1 MSNVILIVLAILLLW
16 GAINLDRTSQRRVV
30 EDQSA
35 QLNDTIEFLWK
46 IKGKS
51 PSEAS
56 NNRRIAA
63 YSETVNRAA
72 KENPEYLGKIEKD
85 FDAGASSNSVDI
97 EKLINSTS
105 EIAVNL
111 DSIQTK
117 AQEAKVKQ
125 ELDSKFVVE
134 NLTRLVHSINAV
146 EASSQEFSRNSA
158 VLSQNI
164 AEVNQYLS
172 WLPNFENR
180 SFKDRKG
187 PCRNRRIS
195 TWGRFW
201 FPRDSCKES
210 ST

>member
-1 MSNVILIVLAILLLW
+1 MNMSNVILIVLAILLLW

-35 QLNDTIEFLWK
+35 QLNDTIEILRK

-51 PSEAS
+51 PSEAN

-172 WLPNFENR
+172 
-180 SFKDRKG
+180 
-187 PCRNRRIS
+187 
-195 TWGRFW
+195 
-201 FPRDSCKES
+201 
-210 ST
+210 

>member
-1 MSNVILIVLAILLLW
+1 MNMSNVILIVLAILLLW

-35 QLNDTIEFLWK
+35 QLNDSIEILRK
-46 IKGKS
+46 LKSKS

-63 YSETVNRAA
+63 YSETVNRAV

-97 EKLINSTS
+97 EKLINSTN

-172 WLPNFENR
+172 
-180 SFKDRKG
+180 
-187 PCRNRRIS
+187 
-195 TWGRFW
+195 
-201 FPRDSCKES
+201 
-210 ST
+210 

>member
-1 MSNVILIVLAILLLW
+1 MNMSNVILIVLAILLLW

-35 QLNDTIEFLWK
+35 QLNDSIEILRK

-97 EKLINSTS
+97 EKLINSTN

-172 WLPNFENR
+172 
-180 SFKDRKG
+180 
-187 PCRNRRIS
+187 
-195 TWGRFW
+195 
-201 FPRDSCKES
+201 
-210 ST
+210 

>member
-1 MSNVILIVLAILLLW
+1 MNMSNVILIVLAILLLW

-35 QLNDTIEFLWK
+35 QLNDSIEILRK
-46 IKGKS
+46 LKGKS

-72 KENPEYLGKIEKD
+72 KENPEFLGKIEKD
-85 FDAGASSNSVDI
+85 FEAGASSNSVDI

-172 WLPNFENR
+172 
-180 SFKDRKG
+180 
-187 PCRNRRIS
+187 
-195 TWGRFW
+195 
-201 FPRDSCKES
+201 
-210 ST
+210 

>member
-1 MSNVILIVLAILLLW
+1 MNMSNVILIVLAILLLW

-35 QLNDTIEFLWK
+35 QLNDSIEILRK
-46 IKGKS
+46 LKSKS
-51 PSEAS
+51 PSESS

-63 YSETVNRAA
+63 YSETVNRAV

-97 EKLINSTS
+97 EKLINSTRD
-105 EIAVNL
+105 IAENL

-117 AQEAKVKQ
+117 AQETKVKQ

-172 WLPNFENR
+172 
-180 SFKDRKG
+180 
-187 PCRNRRIS
+187 
-195 TWGRFW
+195 
-201 FPRDSCKES
+201 
-210 ST
+210 

>member
-1 MSNVILIVLAILLLW
+1 MNMSNVILIVLAILLLW

-35 QLNDTIEFLWK
+35 QLNDSIEILRK

-105 EIAVNL
+105 EIAENL

-117 AQEAKVKQ
+117 AQETKVKQ

-172 WLPNFENR
+172 
-180 SFKDRKG
+180 
-187 PCRNRRIS
+187 
-195 TWGRFW
+195 
-201 FPRDSCKES
+201 
-210 ST
+210 

>member
-1 MSNVILIVLAILLLW
+1 MNMSNVFLIVLAILLLW

-35 QLNDTIEFLWK
+35 QLNDSIEILRK
-46 IKGKS
+46 LKGKS

-117 AQEAKVKQ
+117 AQEARVKQ

-172 WLPNFENR
+172 
-180 SFKDRKG
+180 
-187 PCRNRRIS
+187 
-195 TWGRFW
+195 
-201 FPRDSCKES
+201 
-210 ST
+210 

>member
-1 MSNVILIVLAILLLW
+1 MNMSNVILIVLAILLLW

-35 QLNDTIEFLWK
+35 QLNDTIEILRK

-72 KENPEYLGKIEKD
+72 KENPEFLGKIEKD

-105 EIAVNL
+105 EIAENL

-117 AQEAKVKQ
+117 TQEAKVKQ

-172 WLPNFENR
+172 
-180 SFKDRKG
+180 
-187 PCRNRRIS
+187 
-195 TWGRFW
+195 
-201 FPRDSCKES
+201 
-210 ST
+210 

>member
-1 MSNVILIVLAILLLW
+1 MNMSNVILIVLAILLLW

-35 QLNDTIEFLWK
+35 QLNDSIEILRK
-46 IKGKS
+46 LKGKS

-97 EKLINSTS
+97 DKLISSTS
-105 EIAVNL
+105 EIAESL

-125 ELDSKFVVE
+125 DLDSKFVVE

-164 AEVNQYLS
+164 AEVNNYLA
-172 WLPNFENR
+172 
-180 SFKDRKG
+180 
-187 PCRNRRIS
+187 
-195 TWGRFW
+195 
-201 FPRDSCKES
+201 
-210 ST
+210 

>member
-1 MSNVILIVLAILLLW
+1 MNMSNVILIVLAILLLW
-16 GAINLDRTSQRRVV
+16 GAINLDRKSQRRVV

-35 QLNDTIEFLWK
+35 QLNDTIEILRK

-172 WLPNFENR
+172 
-180 SFKDRKG
+180 
-187 PCRNRRIS
+187 
-195 TWGRFW
+195 
-201 FPRDSCKES
+201 
-210 ST
+210 

>member
-1 MSNVILIVLAILLLW
+1 MNMSNVILIVLAILLLW

-35 QLNDTIEFLWK
+35 QLNDSIEILRK

-51 PSEAS
+51 PSESS

-63 YSETVNRAA
+63 YTETVNRAA

-97 EKLINSTS
+97 EKLISSTS
-105 EIAVNL
+105 EIAENL

-117 AQEAKVKQ
+117 AQEAKVKH

-172 WLPNFENR
+172 
-180 SFKDRKG
+180 
-187 PCRNRRIS
+187 
-195 TWGRFW
+195 
-201 FPRDSCKES
+201 
-210 ST
+210 

>member
-1 MSNVILIVLAILLLW
+1 MNMSNVILIVLAILLLW

-30 EDQSA
+30 EDQSS
-35 QLNDTIEFLWK
+35 QLNDSIEILRK

-51 PSEAS
+51 PNEAS
-56 NNRRIAA
+56 SNRRIAA

-72 KENPEYLGKIEKD
+72 KENPEFLGKIEKD

-105 EIAVNL
+105 EIAENL

-172 WLPNFENR
+172 
-180 SFKDRKG
+180 
-187 PCRNRRIS
+187 
-195 TWGRFW
+195 
-201 FPRDSCKES
+201 
-210 ST
+210 

>member
-1 MSNVILIVLAILLLW
+1 MNMSNVILIVLAILLLW

-35 QLNDTIEFLWK
+35 QLNDTIEILRK

-72 KENPEYLGKIEKD
+72 KENPEFLGKIEKD

-97 EKLINSTS
+97 EKLINSTN

-172 WLPNFENR
+172 
-180 SFKDRKG
+180 
-187 PCRNRRIS
+187 
-195 TWGRFW
+195 
-201 FPRDSCKES
+201 
-210 ST
+210 

>member
-1 MSNVILIVLAILLLW
+1 MNMSNIILIGLAILLLW

-35 QLNDTIEFLWK
+35 QLNDSIEILRK

-51 PSEAS
+51 PGEAS

-63 YSETVNRAA
+63 YSETVKRAV

-97 EKLINSTS
+97 ENLINSTS

-117 AQEAKVKQ
+117 AQETKIKQ

-134 NLTRLVHSINAV
+134 NLTRLVHSINSV

-164 AEVNQYLS
+164 AEVNQYLA
-172 WLPNFENR
+172 
-180 SFKDRKG
+180 
-187 PCRNRRIS
+187 
-195 TWGRFW
+195 
-201 FPRDSCKES
+201 
-210 ST
+210 

>member
-1 MSNVILIVLAILLLW
+1 MNMSNVILIVLAILLLW

-35 QLNDTIEFLWK
+35 QLNDSVEILRK

-63 YSETVNRAA
+63 YSETVNRAV

-117 AQEAKVKQ
+117 AQEVKVKQ

-172 WLPNFENR
+172 
-180 SFKDRKG
+180 
-187 PCRNRRIS
+187 
-195 TWGRFW
+195 
-201 FPRDSCKES
+201 
-210 ST
+210 

>member
-1 MSNVILIVLAILLLW
+1 MNMSNVILIVLAILLLW

-35 QLNDTIEFLWK
+35 QLNDSIEILRK
-46 IKGKS
+46 LKSKS
-51 PSEAS
+51 PSESS

-63 YSETVNRAA
+63 YSETVNRAV

-172 WLPNFENR
+172 
-180 SFKDRKG
+180 
-187 PCRNRRIS
+187 
-195 TWGRFW
+195 
-201 FPRDSCKES
+201 
-210 ST
+210 

>member
-1 MSNVILIVLAILLLW
+1 MNMSNVILIVLAILLLW

-35 QLNDTIEFLWK
+35 QLNDTIEILRK

-172 WLPNFENR
+172 
-180 SFKDRKG
+180 
-187 PCRNRRIS
+187 
-195 TWGRFW
+195 
-201 FPRDSCKES
+201 
-210 ST
+210 

>member
-1 MSNVILIVLAILLLW
+1 MNMSNVILIVLAILLLW
-16 GAINLDRTSQRRVV
+16 GAINLDRTTQRRVV

-35 QLNDTIEFLWK
+35 QLNDSIEILRK
-46 IKGKS
+46 LKGKS

-72 KENPEYLGKIEKD
+72 KENPEYHGKIEKD
-85 FDAGASSNSVDI
+85 FEAGASSNSVDI

-111 DSIQTK
+111 DSIQTM

-172 WLPNFENR
+172 
-180 SFKDRKG
+180 
-187 PCRNRRIS
+187 
-195 TWGRFW
+195 
-201 FPRDSCKES
+201 
-210 ST
+210 

>member
-1 MSNVILIVLAILLLW
+1 MNMSNIILIVLAILLLW

-35 QLNDTIEFLWK
+35 QLNDSIEILRK
-46 IKGKS
+46 LKGKS

-56 NNRRIAA
+56 SNRRIAA

-72 KENPEYLGKIEKD
+72 KENPEFLGKIEKD

-164 AEVNQYLS
+164 VEVNQYLDYQTS
-172 WLPNFENR
+172 KLEVSRSESTLKSSNFCVR
-180 SFKDRKG
+180 SF
-187 PCRNRRIS
+187 
-195 TWGRFW
+195 
-201 FPRDSCKES
+201 
-210 ST
+210 

>member
-1 MSNVILIVLAILLLW
+1 MNMSNVILIVLAILLLW

-35 QLNDTIEFLWK
+35 QLNDSIEILRK
-46 IKGKS
+46 LKGKS

-97 EKLINSTS
+97 DKLISSTS
-105 EIAVNL
+105 EIAESL

-164 AEVNQYLS
+164 AEVNNYLA
-172 WLPNFENR
+172 
-180 SFKDRKG
+180 
-187 PCRNRRIS
+187 
-195 TWGRFW
+195 
-201 FPRDSCKES
+201 
-210 ST
+210 

>member
-1 MSNVILIVLAILLLW
+1 MNMGNLILIVLAILLLW

-30 EDQSA
+30 EDQSS
-35 QLNDTIEFLWK
+35 QLNDSIEILRK

-51 PSEAS
+51 PNEAS
-56 NNRRIAA
+56 SNRRIAA

-97 EKLINSTS
+97 EKLINSTN

-158 VLSQNI
+158 VLSKNI
-164 AEVNQYLS
+164 AEVNEYLA
-172 WLPNFENR
+172 
-180 SFKDRKG
+180 
-187 PCRNRRIS
+187 
-195 TWGRFW
+195 
-201 FPRDSCKES
+201 
-210 ST
+210 

>member
-1 MSNVILIVLAILLLW
+1 MNMSNVILIVLAILLLW

-35 QLNDTIEFLWK
+35 QLNDSIEILRK

-63 YSETVNRAA
+63 YSETVNRAV

-97 EKLINSTS
+97 EKLINSTN

-172 WLPNFENR
+172 
-180 SFKDRKG
+180 
-187 PCRNRRIS
+187 
-195 TWGRFW
+195 
-201 FPRDSCKES
+201 
-210 ST
+210 

>member
-1 MSNVILIVLAILLLW
+1 MNMSNVILIVLAILLLW

-35 QLNDTIEFLWK
+35 QLNDSIEILRK

-172 WLPNFENR
+172 
-180 SFKDRKG
+180 
-187 PCRNRRIS
+187 
-195 TWGRFW
+195 
-201 FPRDSCKES
+201 
-210 ST
+210 

>member
-1 MSNVILIVLAILLLW
+1 MNMSNVILIVLAILLLW

-35 QLNDTIEFLWK
+35 QLNDSIEILRK
-46 IKGKS
+46 LKGKS

-105 EIAVNL
+105 EIAENL

-146 EASSQEFSRNSA
+146 EASSQEFGRNSA

-172 WLPNFENR
+172 
-180 SFKDRKG
+180 
-187 PCRNRRIS
+187 
-195 TWGRFW
+195 
-201 FPRDSCKES
+201 
-210 ST
+210 

>member
-35 QLNDTIEFLWK
+35 QLNDSIEILRK

-72 KENPEYLGKIEKD
+72 KENPEFLGKIEKD

-97 EKLINSTS
+97 EKLINSTN

-172 WLPNFENR
+172 
-180 SFKDRKG
+180 
-187 PCRNRRIS
+187 
-195 TWGRFW
+195 
-201 FPRDSCKES
+201 
-210 ST
+210 

>member
-1 MSNVILIVLAILLLW
+1 MNMSNVILIVLAILLLW

-35 QLNDTIEFLWK
+35 QLNDSIEILRK

-51 PSEAS
+51 PSESS

-63 YSETVNRAA
+63 YTETVNRAA

-105 EIAVNL
+105 EIAENL

-117 AQEAKVKQ
+117 AQEAKVKH

-172 WLPNFENR
+172 
-180 SFKDRKG
+180 
-187 PCRNRRIS
+187 
-195 TWGRFW
+195 
-201 FPRDSCKES
+201 
-210 ST
+210 

>member
-1 MSNVILIVLAILLLW
+1 MNMSNVILIVLAILLLW

-35 QLNDTIEFLWK
+35 QLNDSIEILRK
-46 IKGKS
+46 LKGKS

-97 EKLINSTS
+97 DKLIRSTT
-105 EIAVNL
+105 EIAESL

-164 AEVNQYLS
+164 AEVNNYLA
-172 WLPNFENR
+172 
-180 SFKDRKG
+180 
-187 PCRNRRIS
+187 
-195 TWGRFW
+195 
-201 FPRDSCKES
+201 
-210 ST
+210 

>member
-1 MSNVILIVLAILLLW
+1 MNMSNVILIVLAILLLW

-35 QLNDTIEFLWK
+35 QLNDTIEILRK

-72 KENPEYLGKIEKD
+72 KENPEFLGKIEKD

-172 WLPNFENR
+172 
-180 SFKDRKG
+180 
-187 PCRNRRIS
+187 
-195 TWGRFW
+195 
-201 FPRDSCKES
+201 
-210 ST
+210 

>member
-1 MSNVILIVLAILLLW
+1 MNMSNVILIVLAILLLW

-35 QLNDTIEFLWK
+35 QLNDSIEILRK
-46 IKGKS
+46 LKGKS

-117 AQEAKVKQ
+117 AQEARVKQ

-172 WLPNFENR
+172 
-180 SFKDRKG
+180 
-187 PCRNRRIS
+187 
-195 TWGRFW
+195 
-201 FPRDSCKES
+201 
-210 ST
+210 

>member
-1 MSNVILIVLAILLLW
+1 MQA
-16 GAINLDRTSQRRVV
+16 
-30 EDQSA
+30 
-35 QLNDTIEFLWK
+35 
-46 IKGKS
+46 

-172 WLPNFENR
+172 
-180 SFKDRKG
+180 
-187 PCRNRRIS
+187 
-195 TWGRFW
+195 
-201 FPRDSCKES
+201 
-210 ST
+210 

>member
-1 MSNVILIVLAILLLW
+1 MNMSNVILIVLAILLLW

-35 QLNDTIEFLWK
+35 QLNDSIEILRK

-56 NNRRIAA
+56 NNRRIVA
-63 YSETVNRAA
+63 YSETVNRAV

-97 EKLINSTS
+97 EKLINSTN

-172 WLPNFENR
+172 
-180 SFKDRKG
+180 
-187 PCRNRRIS
+187 
-195 TWGRFW
+195 
-201 FPRDSCKES
+201 
-210 ST
+210 

>member
-1 MSNVILIVLAILLLW
+1 MNMSNVILIVLAILLLW

-35 QLNDTIEFLWK
+35 QLNDSIEILRK
-46 IKGKS
+46 LKGKS

-97 EKLINSTS
+97 EKLINSTN

-172 WLPNFENR
+172 
-180 SFKDRKG
+180 
-187 PCRNRRIS
+187 
-195 TWGRFW
+195 
-201 FPRDSCKES
+201 
-210 ST
+210 

>member
-1 MSNVILIVLAILLLW
+1 MNMSNVILIVLAILLLW

-35 QLNDTIEFLWK
+35 LLNDSIEILRK
-46 IKGKS
+46 LKCKS

-72 KENPEYLGKIEKD
+72 KENPEFLGKIEKD

-105 EIAVNL
+105 EIAENL

-117 AQEAKVKQ
+117 TQEARVKQ

-172 WLPNFENR
+172 
-180 SFKDRKG
+180 
-187 PCRNRRIS
+187 
-195 TWGRFW
+195 
-201 FPRDSCKES
+201 
-210 ST
+210 

>member
-1 MSNVILIVLAILLLW
+1 MNMSNVILIVLAILLLW

-35 QLNDTIEFLWK
+35 QLNDSIEILRK
-46 IKGKS
+46 LKGKS

-97 EKLINSTS
+97 DKLIRSTTD
-105 EIAVNL
+105 IAESL

-164 AEVNQYLS
+164 AEVNNYLA
-172 WLPNFENR
+172 
-180 SFKDRKG
+180 
-187 PCRNRRIS
+187 
-195 TWGRFW
+195 
-201 FPRDSCKES
+201 
-210 ST
+210 